1 MALVAGHR
9 IDQHHWAM
17 TAATQRALATRA
29 LVPLGVLALIGCA
42 GARSEPTRLP
52 FTLTC
57 RLEGDAPI
65 VLRVSPALQQVETLD
80 PRSGD
85 VVNTITTREPPPEL
99 GGGIID
105 DTSVT
110 ISAEEVTW
118 EERMYRPQ
126 FARESH
132 RIDRRTLA
140 YRREEAFQIDMGPEM
155 AREIRTGQCT
165 SLDGVQE
172 GSAVTPSPR

>member
-1 MALVAGHR
+1 
-9 IDQHHWAM
+9 M
-17 TAATQRALATRA
+17 TAAAQRVLATRA
-29 LVPLGVLALIGCA
+29 LVPLSALALIGCA
-42 GARSEPTRLP
+42 GARSDPTRLP

-65 VLRVSPALQQVETLD
+65 VLRISPALQQVDILD

-85 VVNTITTREPPPEL
+85 LLNTITSREPPPEL

-105 DTSVT
+105 ETNVT
-110 ISAEEVTW
+110 ISAAAVTW

-132 RIDRRTLA
+132 HIDRRTLA
-140 YRREEAFQIDMGPEM
+140 YRKEEAFQIDMGPEM
-155 AREIRTGQCT
+155 ATEIRSGQCT
-165 SLDGVQE
+165 SLDGGRA
-172 GSAVTPSPR
+172 GSAIAPSPR